1 MYDEAEL
8 KTQVL
13 FKDHAR
19 QELLKGITV
28 VGEAVGCTLG
38 PRGRTV
44 IIQQPGMA
52 PLVTKDGV
60 TVAKAIKLKDP
71 IEGLGADLVKQ
82 AAERTNDIAG
92 DGTTTATVLT
102 HAMVS
107 DGNKML
113 GNGSNSVDICRGIDV
128 AVDSIIANLKKQAKP
143 VVAAS
148 EIAQVATISANG
160 DTNIGGLVAEAMEKV
175 GRDGIITV
183 EDAKGMNTSLEVVEG
198 LQFDRGYLSP
208 YFVTNTDKMTA
219 VYEGCRILI
228 VDKKVTDF
236 TQLVPVLELVM
247 RSQQKLL
254 IIAEDIEGTALQ
266 TLVLNR
272 VKGNL
277 PVVAIKSPGYGQHRD
292 ELLGDL
298 CTLTGATLVSD
309 KTGVKLDKLT
319 GQELGLCK
327 KIIVDA
333 KATTLV
339 AGDHTSTQVKE
350 KVEQLRARLDDVT
363 LSQDDVIK
371 LKSRVAALAAGVAVV
386 KVGGATELEMVERK
400 HRIEDALHATRAAAE
415 EGIVAGGGA
424 ALLQAAKD
432 VDLSNLAGD
441 VLAGAQLVVKAC
453 EAPLRRIVINAGGS
467 PDVVINKARET
478 GLVGYDAVTET
489 FKDMFVAG
497 IIDPVKVTRTALQH
511 AASVTR
517 TFLTLD
523 AVVYTPNEE
532 KNNAG

>member
-13 FKDHAR
+13 FKDRAR
-19 QELLKGITV
+19 HELLKGINI

-38 PRGRTV
+38 PRGKTV
-44 IIQQPGMA
+44 IIQQPGLA

-102 HAMVS
+102 HALVTE
-107 DGNKML
+107 GNKLL
-113 GNGSNSVDICRGIDV
+113 GNGNNAQDLCRGIGV
-128 AVDSIIANLKKQAKP
+128 AVDSIVDSLKKQSKHI
-143 VVAAS
+143 VGHDWV
-148 EIAQVATISANG
+148 AQVATISANG
-160 DTNIGGLVAEAMEKV
+160 DANIGHLVAEAMEKV

-219 VYEGCRILI
+219 VYEACHVLI

-236 TQLVPVLELVM
+236 VQLVPVLEMTM
-247 RSQQKLL
+247 RSQARLL

-277 PVVAIKSPGYGQHRD
+277 PVIAIKSPGYGQHRD
-292 ELLGDL
+292 ELLNDL

-309 KTGVKLDKLT
+309 KTGIKLDKLT
-319 GQELGLCK
+319 MSELGTCK
-327 KIIVDA
+327 KVIVDA
-333 KATTLV
+333 KTTTLV
-339 AGDHTSTQVKE
+339 AGDHTSNEVK
-350 KVEQLRARLDDVT
+350 VRVDQLRARLDDVT

-371 LKSRVAALAAGVAVV
+371 LRARVAALAAGVAVI

-415 EGIVAGGGA
+415 EGIVAGGGT
-424 ALLQAAKD
+424 ALLRAARD
-432 VDLSNLAGD
+432 VDVSGLTGD
-441 VLAGAQLVVKAC
+441 VLAGARLVIKAC
-453 EAPLRRIVINAGGS
+453 EAPLRRIVTNAGGS
-467 PDVVINKARET
+467 PDVVVDKAREFDSA
-478 GLVGYDAVTET
+478 GYDALTET
-489 FKDMFVAG
+489 FKDMFEAG
-497 IIDPVKVTRTALQH
+497 IIDPVKVTRTALEH

-523 AVVYTPNEE
+523 AVVYQPTEE
-532 KNNAG
+532 KRNVG